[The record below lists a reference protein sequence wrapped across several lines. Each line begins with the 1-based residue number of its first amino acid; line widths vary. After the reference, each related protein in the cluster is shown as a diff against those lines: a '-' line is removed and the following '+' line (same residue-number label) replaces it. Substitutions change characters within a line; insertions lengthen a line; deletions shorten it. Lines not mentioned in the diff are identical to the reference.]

1 MKSTGVVRRVD
12 DLGRIVIP
20 KEIRRTLR
28 IRDGEELEIFVDNED
43 IIFKMLNDL
52 LTSQASIRD
61 FSENLGVLIHFFC
74 DYTCIYHANDYLY
87 ENHSIAKHLKYELML
102 HRYAVK
108 KLETLKKVETIPFES
123 VDEIKKYVYQLTNRL
138 NQIPLTR
145 SVSEDFEEM
154 MVLSLSVLQYIINQY
169 EFDKFLKL
177 IEDFYKSTDSEKIKT
192 WLNVV
197 FEIISI
203 SPKHKQTLYVPI
215 MEKAISNKYNDDT
228 LKSKIIFFLSDDC
241 IVFPKETI
249 HYRLIK
255 KIFLYLCFE
264 GLMTKKT
271 DNIVIKIMS
280 FLSSFI
286 VNHANQTLILNDLFY
301 VTVLELIIQ
310 ICCYYCFNN

>member
-1 MKSTGVVRRVD
+1 MIANTHRVV
-12 DLGRIVIP
+12 
-20 KEIRRTLR
+20 
-28 IRDGEELEIFVDNED
+28 GEFLYQQLSPSNQRFIQRQRFVYGNVKPDISKKYLQMSHYHRDNED

-52 LTSQASIRD
+52 LTSQASIRE

-169 EFDKFLKL
+169 EFDKLL
-177 IEDFYKSTDSEKIKT
+177 IT
-192 WLNVV
+192 
-197 FEIISI
+197 
-203 SPKHKQTLYVPI
+203 Q
-215 MEKAISNKYNDDT
+215 NK
-228 LKSKIIFFLSDDC
+228 
-241 IVFPKETI
+241 KE
-249 HYRLIK
+249 
-255 KIFLYLCFE
+255 
-264 GLMTKKT
+264 G
-271 DNIVIKIMS
+271 
-280 FLSSFI
+280 
-286 VNHANQTLILNDLFY
+286 
-301 VTVLELIIQ
+301 
-310 ICCYYCFNN
+310 